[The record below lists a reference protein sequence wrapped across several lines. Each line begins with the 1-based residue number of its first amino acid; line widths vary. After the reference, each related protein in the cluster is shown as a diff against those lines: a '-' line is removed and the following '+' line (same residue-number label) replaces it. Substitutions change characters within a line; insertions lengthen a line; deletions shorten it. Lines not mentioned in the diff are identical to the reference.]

1 MFLQLIG
8 TAWCNVNIYPT
19 NSVVK
24 SRMVLTMGL
33 KQYILGVLQCSEE
46 LLSCESYP
54 VIPFGP
60 MHQIITFSFL
70 VSGPGTLKGGAK
82 ILELNCTFSV
92 IVDSRSSLLCMGS
105 LSLFWFPL
113 PFSPKEAHLR
123 GCDTY
128 FWKWLPGKAI
138 PVLTCPANSFTPK
151 KNLVVC

>member
-70 VSGPGTLKGGAK
+70 VSGPGTLTGGAK
-82 ILELNCTFSV
+82 ILRVEAVHF
-92 IVDSRSSLLCMGS
+92 
-105 LSLFWFPL
+105 LSLWTA
-113 PFSPKEAHLR
+113 EAHSCVWGACLFF
-123 GCDTY
+123 G
-128 FWKWLPGKAI
+128 FP
-138 PVLTCPANSFTPK
+138 CPFPPK
-151 KNLVVC
+151 RLILVVVTPTSGNGCQGRLSPY